1 MFLRLSVSVLE
12 QRQMNQISLDTF
24 THGKENILDYP
35 VDKLIEDLKSQVKK
49 AYAEHDEWIEL
60 EQNNPEKFNEL
71 EEQANRDL
79 ARKIVDELER
89 FRLADA
95 VERAVGN
102 LNRRGND
109 VLDVLAG
116 ESGLAQRPQAVV
128 ARRIGRS
135 EGRAG
140 ATRKLVDHISL
151 RGRERFPVA
160 RCLHD
165 VVVAGEDPE
174 LAALAPVT
182 GILLA
187 QDFVV
192 RKGIGIDGRRVEIEC
207 VHRAA
212 RKSRLF

>member
-1 MFLRLSVSVLE
+1 MFRVAALYGLVGGNCEDDLAPDVSMIALG
-12 QRQMNQISLDTF
+12 Q
-24 THGKENILDYP
+24 THC
-35 VDKLIEDLKSQVKK
+35 S
-49 AYAEHDEWIEL
+49 
-60 EQNNPEKFNEL
+60 
-71 EEQANRDL
+71 EEQADRDL

-89 FRLADA
+89 SRLADA
-95 VERAVGN
+95 VEGTVGN

-160 RCLHD
+160 RRLHD

-174 LAALAPVT
+174 LA
-182 GILLA
+182 
-187 QDFVV
+187 
-192 RKGIGIDGRRVEIEC
+192 
-207 VHRAA
+207 
-212 RKSRLF
+212 

>member
-1 MFLRLSVSVLE
+1 MFRVAALYGLVGGDCEDDLAPDVGMIALGR
-12 QRQMNQISLDTF
+12 
-24 THGKENILDYP
+24 THSSK
-35 VDKLIEDLKSQVKK
+35 
-49 AYAEHDEWIEL
+49 
-60 EQNNPEKFNEL
+60 
-71 EEQANRDL
+71 EQADGDL

-89 FRLADA
+89 FRLAYA

-128 ARRIGRS
+128 TWRIGRS
-135 EGRAG
+135 ERRAG
-140 ATRKLVDHISL
+140 APRKLVDHISF

-160 RCLHD
+160 RRLHD

-174 LAALAPVT
+174 LAAFAPVT

-192 RKGIGIDGRRVEIEC
+192 RKGIGIDGRGVEIEC
-207 VHRAA
+207 VHREA
-212 RKSRLF
+212 RKSRLILVGRGYHEA